1 MLPVSGTRVLDKII
15 IMKHLQNKKMNLA
28 KTFRA
33 LDAIWHLF
41 IVFGSLGKS
50 QKSID
55 LVNIFPENS
64 H

>member
-41 IVFGSLGKS
+41 IVFGSLS
-50 QKSID
+50 PR
-55 LVNIFPENS
+55 IF
-64 H
+64 